1 MLYYI
6 IIITKT
12 DWTLPMAFLLA
23 ALMATSAANAPN
35 PDAIPEVI
43 IVTASPLGDAT
54 DALSQGVSVVSRLDA
69 ANASITGGIGEAI
82 SGVPGVRATFYGPNA
97 SRPIIRGLGEDRIRL
112 MLNGLAGIDASTIS
126 PDHAP
131 AIDGLDADAI
141 EVLKGPAA
149 LRYGSNAIGGVVNVV
164 DGRLPLALP
173 EKAIE
178 GEVFLGA
185 STAESAKS
193 GAIRLSAKT
202 GNYVFRVDG
211 LARSSDDYDIPG
223 FAQTAAQRAITG
235 DETEGT
241 AINTRGEIWA
251 FGVSGARITERTNL
265 ALSVRETKSN
275 YGIPGEEA
283 FIELEQT
290 RIDARAIIKDLG
302 FIDSLT
308 LSATSG
314 DYTHSEIEFSG
325 ETGTVFTNKGYEGR
339 VEARLKPIGNFD
351 GLYGIQFGSNDFSAL
366 GEEAFILPV
375 TIEQVGLF
383 GFQRYKA
390 DIWGGELGAR
400 YEERSYSGLAGERDF
415 DLTSGSASIFA
426 TPLDGL
432 RVSLSVAR
440 TQRAP
445 TEVELFADG
454 PHAATQAFEIG
465 DPNLKTETSTSVEG
479 GVSWK
484 RAGWTAKLDIWR
496 AQFDGFVAFAPTGE
510 IEDDLPVYEVTQADA
525 LLTGYEIQIAGPIW
539 RNDAWSING
548 DAALDYVR
556 GRYDDG
562 GGNIARMP
570 PMLVTLGLEAGSSRF
585 TTRGEVQILSDQT
598 KLAAFETATDGATT
612 YNLRFGWKP
621 LVDND
626 DLELTLEGRN
636 LSDEEVREHTS
647 FLKEQLPKPGRSVR
661 LSVRARF

>member
-1 MLYYI
+1 
-6 IIITKT
+6 
-12 DWTLPMAFLLA
+12 MALLLA
-23 ALMATSAANAPN
+23 ALMATTAVAAPN
-35 PDAIPEVI
+35 PDTTTEVI
-43 IVTASPLGDAT
+43 IVTASPLGNSS
-54 DALSQGVSVVSRLDA
+54 DALSQGVSVVTRLDA

-164 DGRLPLALP
+164 DGRLPLKLP
-173 EKAIE
+173 EKVIE

-193 GAIRLSAKT
+193 GAFRLSGT
-202 GNYVFRVDG
+202 SGNYVFRLDG
-211 LARSSDDYDIPG
+211 LARSSDDYNIPG
-223 FAQTAAQRAITG
+223 FAQTPAQRVLTG

-251 FGVSGARITERTNL
+251 IGASGARITDRTNF
-265 ALSVRETKSN
+265 ALSVRETNSN

-302 FIDSLT
+302 FLDSLT

-339 VEARLKPIGNFD
+339 IEARLKPMGNFE
-351 GLYGIQFGSNDFSAL
+351 GLYGVQFGSNDFSAL

-390 DIWGGELGAR
+390 EAWGAEVGAR
-400 YEERSYSGLAGERDF
+400 YEERSYSGLAGQRDF

-426 TPLDGL
+426 TPLEGL
-432 RVSLSVAR
+432 RLSLSVAR

-465 DPNLKTETSTSVEG
+465 NPNLKTETSTSVEG
-479 GVSWK
+479 GVSWR

-496 AQFDGFVAFAPTGE
+496 AQFDGFVAFAPTGDVE
-510 IEDDLPVYEVTQADA
+510 EEDGLPVYAVTQADA
-525 LLTGYEIQIAGPIW
+525 LLTGYEFQVEGQIW
-539 RNDAWSING
+539 RNDAWSVDG
-548 DAALDYVR
+548 DLALDYVS
-556 GRYDDG
+556 GRYDG
-562 GGNIARMP
+562 GGDIARMP
-570 PMLVTLGLEAGSSRF
+570 PRLLTLGLEASSSNLSA
-585 TTRGEVQILSDQT
+585 RGEVQILSDQT
-598 KLAAFETATDGATT
+598 KVAAFETATEGATT
-612 YNLRFGWKP
+612 YNVRFGWKP
-621 LVDND
+621 LANNG
-626 DLELTLEGRN
+626 DLEVTLEGRN
-636 LSDEEVREHTS
+636 LSDEDVREHTS

-661 LSVRARF
+661 LSMQAKF